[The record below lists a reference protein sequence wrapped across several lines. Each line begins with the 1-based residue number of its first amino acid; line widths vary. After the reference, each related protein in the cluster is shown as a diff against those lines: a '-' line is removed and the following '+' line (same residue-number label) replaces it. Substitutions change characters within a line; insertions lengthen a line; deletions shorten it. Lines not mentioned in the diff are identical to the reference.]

1 MAPVAPQGSGAA
13 EGSGTAEGFVTAA
26 SNAIAVSGAA
36 AGSGDPAASSETAA
50 LRVTREGGAEKNIE
64 GRREAGSAGA
74 AEEAA
79 DALFT
84 VDHLKKYYPVHG
96 GGIGKAKKLIRAVDD
111 VSFTIRKRETFGLV
125 GESGSGKSTLGR
137 VLLQMERATAGTV
150 LFDGK
155 DLTNLGGRELR
166 AARQHMQTIFQDP
179 YGSLDP
185 RWKIGDSIAEPLK
198 VHGQGQRSP
207 ADISRRVSELLE
219 LVGLDPSW
227 AQRYPHEFSGG
238 QRQRIGIARA
248 IALNPRFIL
257 ADEAVSALDVSV
269 QAQIIN
275 LLQDLQQK
283 LGLTYLFIAHGL
295 QVVRHLS
302 DRIGVMYLGK
312 LVEIAP
318 SESLFLA
325 PAHPYTQ
332 ALIEAIPQTTPRQ
345 GQPAGSLEGEIP
357 SPANPPS
364 GCRFHTRCPFAT
376 DRCRQEEPALRQLD
390 SGHHA
395 ACHYAL

>member
-1 MAPVAPQGSGAA
+1 MQLQVLATRRLPARRLLYALHGKAA
-13 EGSGTAEGFVTAA
+13 QK
-26 SNAIAVSGAA
+26 
-36 AGSGDPAASSETAA
+36 
-50 LRVTREGGAEKNIE
+50 KNIE

-198 VHGQGQRSP
+198 VHGQGSAPRPTSAAASASCWSWWGSTRRGRS
-207 ADISRRVSELLE
+207 
-219 LVGLDPSW
+219 
-227 AQRYPHEFSGG
+227 
-238 QRQRIGIARA
+238 GIRT
-248 IALNPRFIL
+248 
-257 ADEAVSALDVSV
+257 SS
-269 QAQIIN
+269 
-275 LLQDLQQK
+275 
-283 LGLTYLFIAHGL
+283 
-295 QVVRHLS
+295 
-302 DRIGVMYLGK
+302 
-312 LVEIAP
+312 
-318 SESLFLA
+318 
-325 PAHPYTQ
+325 
-332 ALIEAIPQTTPRQ
+332 
-345 GQPAGSLEGEIP
+345 PAGSGSGSA
-357 SPANPPS
+357 SPARSP
-364 GCRFHTRCPFAT
+364 
-376 DRCRQEEPALRQLD
+376 
-390 SGHHA
+390 
-395 ACHYAL
+395 